1 MSSAFHLTIQGAAL
15 FISDT
20 HFTQDETLARAVW
33 QTIAAHQK
41 AHDIQHVFFLGDMLH
56 FYVGDADIQPLWF
69 WQQIHTLCPNIYF
82 MAGNRD
88 FLWPRASIE
97 KYGMHYL
104 PDPCYIL
111 IRSGDV
117 VGATSAV
124 YKQYI
129 SEAATT
135 HIFNGD
141 EYIQTSDVCIML
153 THGDAWCLQERAYQI
168 FRKITRQGW
177 LQGLFMH
184 LPQAWRYG
192 VARYFKEK
200 SKQKFQ
206 QTSHKSPR
214 AGRQYEDIDRQAL
227 QTHLK
232 QLPMHCNYVIH
243 GHIHQCF
250 YDQIHLKKNTSTWR
264 MVLSDWYIKNAQIN
278 AYYGFLADGG
288 ACVQLLKFKNI

>member
-1 MSSAFHLTIQGAAL
+1 MMSSSFHLTIQGAAL

-41 AHDIQHVFFLGDMLH
+41 THGIQHVFFLGDMLH
-56 FYVGDADIQPLWF
+56 FYVGDVDIQPLWF

-104 PDPCYIL
+104 PDPCYI
-111 IRSGDV
+111 
-117 VGATSAV
+117 
-124 YKQYI
+124 
-129 SEAATT
+129 
-135 HIFNGD
+135 
-141 EYIQTSDVCIML
+141 QTPDICIML

-168 FRKITRQGW
+168 FRRISRQGW
-177 LQGLFMH
+177 IQALFLH
-184 LPQAWRYG
+184 LPQAWCYG

-206 QTSHKSPR
+206 QINSKSSHAR
-214 AGRQYEDIDRQAL
+214 RQYEDIDRQAL

-250 YDQIHLKKNTSTWR
+250 YDEIYLKKDALTWR
-264 MVLSDWYIKNAQIN
+264 IVLSDWYIKNAQIH

-288 ACVQLLKFKNI
+288 ACVQLMKFKNFNA